1 MAPAAQ
7 GREVFRVGDLV
18 VDVGLQRVTGPSGE
32 IVLPKLSFDLLL
44 ALVRRA
50 PDLVSNDEL
59 SALVWADVVVSP
71 ETVTKRVNLLR
82 DALGDDAAQPRYI
95 AGLRSRG
102 YRIVAPVSAVQEDR
116 RVRRHRAV
124 DDRRTTV
131 VASPVAQPA
140 IRPRL
145 AAAIVAG
152 LAVAIALAWW
162 GSRERNAR
170 KQAGERPRRR

>member
-1 MAPAAQ
+1 MI
-7 GREVFRVGDLV
+7 RVGDLV

-102 YRIVAPVSAVQEDR
+102 YRVVAPVSAVREDSDASGVLGPVDEPDR
-116 RVRRHRAV
+116 RRSSRH
-124 DDRRTTV
+124 
-131 VASPVAQPA
+131 
-140 IRPRL
+140 
-145 AAAIVAG
+145 
-152 LAVAIALAWW
+152 
-162 GSRERNAR
+162 GSRNPPFDRDSQR
-170 KQAGERPRRR
+170 